1 MFSCLQKLGHWL
13 GLPCF
18 RLLYNMGK
26 NLVSDGHFC
35 KSFYLAQPKISI
47 CSNSKHYYHLLTYPY
62 CVMSEIHDLLQNRI
76 LRIQL
81 IMAASVMEFPSTT
94 KKNELFEKT
103 LLKN

>member
-1 MFSCLQKLGHWL
+1 MYL
-13 GLPCF
+13 
-18 RLLYNMGK
+18 GK

-35 KSFYLAQPKISI
+35 KSFCPAQPKISI
-47 CSNSKHYYHLLTYPY
+47 CSNSKHYYHLLTYPD

-94 KKNELFEKT
+94 QKNELFEKI
-103 LLKN
+103 LLQK